1 MGKLAGR
8 TALITGGSRGI
19 GRAIALRFAAEGA
32 DIAINY
38 ASSKGAADEVAAAVT
53 ALGRRAAVYQADVAD
68 QQACEAMCSAAI
80 DEFGQIDIL
89 VNNAGIGSSAVGR
102 PTVNEASIEQ
112 WQLLLGANLWGPI
125 YMTGALIPHMRAADR
140 ADIIMISS
148 IAAQSMGPR
157 MGLYSVGKAG
167 MEALAHTLAKEEVAH
182 GIRVNIVA
190 PGLVDTDM
198 GRKLVSLLPGTDD
211 MRELD
216 ANMPFG
222 FVCTPEDIAATV
234 AHLCSPDGRYITD
247 QRITVSGGT

>member
-38 ASSKGAADEVAAAVT
+38 ASSKGAADKVAAAVT

-112 WQLLLGANLWGPI
+112 W
-125 YMTGALIPHMRAADR
+125 
-140 ADIIMISS
+140 
-148 IAAQSMGPR
+148 
-157 MGLYSVGKAG
+157 
-167 MEALAHTLAKEEVAH
+167 
-182 GIRVNIVA
+182 
-190 PGLVDTDM
+190 
-198 GRKLVSLLPGTDD
+198 
-211 MRELD
+211 
-216 ANMPFG
+216 
-222 FVCTPEDIAATV
+222 
-234 AHLCSPDGRYITD
+234 
-247 QRITVSGGT
+247 